1 MLMIGKYLREIL
13 RHKSVFKRIA
23 CLMLICTLV
32 VSCKLVPSLQTMK
45 LPAQSLEPPMVTLG
59 PGDVIDVKFL
69 YWPELNES
77 QTVRPD
83 GNISLQLV
91 DDVQVTGLTPEKLDE
106 HLTKIYEGK
115 IKDPVITVIVRS
127 LVNRRVYVAGAVN
140 SPGLV
145 PIQGSM
151 TALEAVMSAGGFN
164 ESSADYSSVV
174 VIQHAGDKRYAA
186 LVDLKSALENPESY
200 QYYLGPNDIVYVPRT
215 RIVKVNE
222 WVRQHINQVV
232 PDTGLTY
239 GITTRGVNSTRTIG
253 IAPGRR

>member
-1 MLMIGKYLREIL
+1 MLMIRKYLREIL

-23 CLMLICTLV
+23 CLMLIYTLV
-32 VSCKLVPSLQTMK
+32 VSCKILPSLQTMK
-45 LPAQSLEPPMVTLG
+45 LPAQSLEPPLVTLG

-77 QTVRPD
+77 QMVRPD
-83 GNISLQLV
+83 GKISLQLV

-127 LVNRRVYVAGAVN
+127 LVNRRVYVAGEVK

-145 PIQGSM
+145 PIRGSM

-222 WVRQHINQVV
+222 WVSQHINQVV
-232 PDTGLTY
+232 PDTGINW
-239 GITTRGVNSTRTIG
+239 GISTRGVNSTRTLG
-253 IAPGRR
+253 ITPGRN